1 MSPTNDQETSL
12 QEVLLLQGNR
22 RLGDTITNAELSN
35 VYAHARLCPWLGAR
49 SLSEAQVLY
58 SQVADSIFTHRPGSC
73 FQSESIMIEDRSDDT
88 DNSYEINVYP
98 NPTATII
105 HLQLPA
111 WAELVEISSLDGK
124 LWRKLDT
131 PEGGLF
137 EIEVFDIPSGL
148 CVVKAQ
154 GGKKSVTRKIFISK

>member
-1 MSPTNDQETSL
+1 
-12 QEVLLLQGNR
+12 
-22 RLGDTITNAELSN
+22 
-35 VYAHARLCPWLGAR
+35 
-49 SLSEAQVLY
+49 
-58 SQVADSIFTHRPGSC
+58 
-73 FQSESIMIEDRSDDT
+73 MIEDRSDDT

-98 NPTATII
+98 NPTATFI

-131 PEGGLF
+131 PQGGQI

-148 CVVKAQ
+148 YLIKAQ
-154 GGKKSVTRKIFISK
+154 GGKRTLTRQIFITR